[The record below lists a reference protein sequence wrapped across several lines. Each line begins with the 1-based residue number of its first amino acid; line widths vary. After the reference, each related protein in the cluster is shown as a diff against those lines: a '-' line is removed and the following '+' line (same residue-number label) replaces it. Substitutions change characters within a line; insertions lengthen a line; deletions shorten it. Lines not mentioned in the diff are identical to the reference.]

1 TSINNR
7 DAPLKVVGDD
17 PQTDDRTLQMSLQA
31 IDDQLK
37 EFGTSLAEVD
47 WSIADQKENEVT
59 LTYTAPDGSLEVRKR
74 YHLNPGDV
82 ENSDEDVLGYLVDF
96 EIGVRNLSD
105 RPQEVQYTLL
115 GPVGLP
121 LEDR

>member
-1 TSINNR
+1 
-7 DAPLKVVGDD
+7 
-17 PQTDDRTLQMSLQA
+17 
-31 IDDQLK
+31 
-37 EFGTSLAEVD
+37 
-47 WSIADQKENEVT
+47 
-59 LTYTAPDGSLEVRKR
+59 
-74 YHLNPGDV
+74 NPGDV

-121 LEDR
+121 LEDRANAQHYVEVKAGTLDDPADPEDVTDITMTAAGLVKESEKAERMQDPGRLTTWGAPLKYVGTDVSYFAALLV